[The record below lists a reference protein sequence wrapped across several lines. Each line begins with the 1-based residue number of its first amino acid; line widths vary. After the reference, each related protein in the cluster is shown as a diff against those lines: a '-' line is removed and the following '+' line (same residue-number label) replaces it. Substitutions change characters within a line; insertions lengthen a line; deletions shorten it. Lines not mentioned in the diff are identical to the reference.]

1 MSRELDGGREPRQGP
16 DRGKAGKSADPLRFE
31 EGREESPLEPQAPT
45 RGARG
50 GKQAEPLRFGPE
62 REPEPGAPRQRR
74 PDWKKASARKVR
86 ETTAPAEPERR
97 EEAAPQGDGHQSA
110 PQAGAAPENTGR
122 PDPLEGRADRFPSDR
137 AAEPVPPA
145 EHGEPPDDPREAPAP
160 RGPERASLR
169 EGPAARLRFEDED
182 AAPGSQ
188 PGKAAPK
195 GPRPAGRGPGYS
207 QDAPADAPPEAPM
220 GQSVPRDGGGK
231 FRTESNSE
239 QVNRA
244 KFRMEKREAKLG
256 RARDKLAKQKP
267 PKPKGPVRKI
277 AGAAGWTAH
286 GFVHSK
292 IYENEHE
299 NVGIEGAHRSE
310 LAAEAGGRKLYRFA
324 RRKIREHPAKAVRR
338 AQSRLT
344 KATAN
349 YHLHRAAQEQPKLA
363 MNAWKRFLYKRKL
376 KQQYRKRAKEAA
388 KYGAAAARK
397 TAVTTEKLA
406 ARTVGFV
413 KRHPVGV
420 LLALACLLI
429 VFLFQ
434 SCTSALAPLGS
445 GAGGGIGAT
454 TYAAKDADI
463 LAAEAAYCDLEA
475 ELQTY
480 LDSYTAT
487 HSYDEY
493 HFDLDEIEHDP
504 YVLISILSALHE
516 GEWTLADVE
525 GTLADLFDRQYIL
538 TEEVVVETRYR
549 TESRTDSDGN
559 SYTVQVPYDYYI
571 CYVTLENFNLS
582 HLPVY
587 MMGEEQMA
595 RYALYM
601 ASLGNR
607 PDLFPGSG
615 YVDKYTQPV
624 DRYEVPTEYLSDEQF
639 AALLTEAEK
648 YVGYPYVWGGSS
660 PATSFDCSGYL
671 SWVLNQCGWNVGR
684 LGATGLYNYCT
695 PTSNPKPGDLVFF
708 VGTYD
713 TTGISHCGLY
723 LGDGMML
730 HAGDPIGYANLNTS
744 YWQSHL
750 YAYGRLP

>member
-1 MSRELDGGREPRQGP
+1 MSRERDGGREPRKDPASRLISDQEQ
-16 DRGKAGKSADPLRFE
+16 AGRLSD
-31 EGREESPLEPQAPT
+31 
-45 RGARG
+45 
-50 GKQAEPLRFGPE
+50 PLRFGPE

-86 ETTAPAEPERR
+86 EATAEPERR
-97 EEAAPQGDGHQSA
+97 EDAAPQGDGSQPVSEPVEGA
-110 PQAGAAPENTGR
+110 PPLDSRAAT
-122 PDPLEGRADRFPSDR
+122 FPPDR
-137 AAEPVPPA
+137 AAEPVPQA
-145 EHGEPPDDPREAPAP
+145 EHGEPPGDPREAP
-160 RGPERASLR
+160 RGPERLEPR
-169 EGPAARLRFEDED
+169 QGPAARLRFEDE
-182 AAPGSQ
+182 APADD
-188 PGKAAPK
+188 PGADTPK
-195 GPRPAGRGPGYS
+195 GPRPAGRGPAYS
-207 QDAPADAPPEAPM
+207 QEGGGNQPQEAPL
-220 GQSVPRDGGGK
+220 GQSVPKDGSGK
-231 FRTESNSE
+231 FRMESQQE
-239 QVNRA
+239 QINRS
-244 KFRMEKREAKLG
+244 KFRMEKQGAKLDK
-256 RARDKLAKQKP
+256 ARDRLAKQKP
-267 PKPKGPVRKI
+267 PKKKGLIRKA

-286 GFVHSK
+286 GFVHGK

-310 LAAEAGGRKLYRFA
+310 LVGEAAGRKLYRFA
-324 RRKIREHPAKAVRR
+324 KRKVREHPAKAVQR
-338 AQSRLT
+338 AQSKFT
-344 KATAN
+344 KATAD
-349 YHLHRAAQEQPKLA
+349 YHFRMAAQEHPGLVKNPWQ
-363 MNAWKRFLYKRKL
+363 RFLYKRRL

-388 KYGAAAARK
+388 QYGAAAAKK

-406 ARTVGFV
+406 TRTVGFV

-429 VFLFQ
+429 VVLFQ
-434 SCTSALAPLGS
+434 SCVSSLAPLGS

-454 TYAAKDADI
+454 TYAAKDEDI

-475 ELQTY
+475 ELQGY

-549 TESRTDSDGN
+549 TESRTDSEGN

-587 MMGEEQMA
+587 MMGEDQLA

-601 ASLGNR
+601 ATLGNR

-615 YVDKYTQPV
+615 YVDKYTQPA
-624 DRYEVPTEYLSDEQF
+624 DRYEVPAEYMGDEKF

-648 YVGYPYVWGGSS
+648 YVGYPFVWGGSS

-695 PTSNPKPGDLVFF
+695 PTSDPQPGDLVFF

-713 TTGISHCGLY
+713 TDGVSHCGLY

-730 HAGDPIGYANLNTS
+730 HCGDPIGYANLNTS
-744 YWQSHL
+744 YWQAHL

>member
-1 MSRELDGGREPRQGP
+1 MSRERDGGREPRKDPASRLTSDQEQ
-16 DRGKAGKSADPLRFE
+16 AGRLSD
-31 EGREESPLEPQAPT
+31 
-45 RGARG
+45 
-50 GKQAEPLRFGPE
+50 PLRFGPE

-74 PDWKKASARKVR
+74 PNWKKASARKVR
-86 ETTAPAEPERR
+86 EATAEPERR
-97 EEAAPQGDGHQSA
+97 EDAAPQGDGSQPVSEPVEGA
-110 PQAGAAPENTGR
+110 PPLDSRAAT
-122 PDPLEGRADRFPSDR
+122 FPPDR
-137 AAEPVPPA
+137 AAEPVPQA
-145 EHGEPPDDPREAPAP
+145 EHGEPPGDPREAP
-160 RGPERASLR
+160 RGPERPEPR
-169 EGPAARLRFEDED
+169 QGPAARLRFEDE
-182 AAPGSQ
+182 APADD
-188 PGKAAPK
+188 PGADTPK
-195 GPRPAGRGPGYS
+195 GPRPAGRGPAYS
-207 QDAPADAPPEAPM
+207 QEGGGNQPQEAPL
-220 GQSVPRDGGGK
+220 GQSVPKDGSGK
-231 FRTESNSE
+231 FRMESQQE
-239 QVNRA
+239 QINRS
-244 KFRMEKREAKLG
+244 KFRMEKQGAKLDK
-256 RARDKLAKQKP
+256 ARDRLAKQKP
-267 PKPKGPVRKI
+267 PKKKGLIRKA

-286 GFVHSK
+286 GFVHGK

-310 LAAEAGGRKLYRFA
+310 LVGEAAGRKLYRFA
-324 RRKIREHPAKAVRR
+324 KRKVREHPAKAVQR
-338 AQSRLT
+338 AQSKFT
-344 KATAN
+344 KATAD
-349 YHLHRAAQEQPKLA
+349 YHFRMAAQEHPGLVKNPWQ
-363 MNAWKRFLYKRKL
+363 RFLYKRRL

-388 KYGAAAARK
+388 QYGAAAAKK

-406 ARTVGFV
+406 TRTVGFV

-429 VFLFQ
+429 VVLFQ
-434 SCTSALAPLGS
+434 SCVSSLAPLGS

-454 TYAAKDADI
+454 TYAAKDEDI

-475 ELQTY
+475 ELQGY

-549 TESRTDSDGN
+549 TESRTDSEGN

-587 MMGEEQMA
+587 MMGEDQLA

-601 ASLGNR
+601 ATLGNR

-615 YVDKYTQPV
+615 YVDKYTQPA
-624 DRYEVPTEYLSDEQF
+624 DRYEVPAEYMGDEKF

-684 LGATGLYNYCT
+684 LGAQGLYDYCT
-695 PTSNPKPGDLVFF
+695 PTSDPKPGDLVFF

-713 TTGISHCGLY
+713 TPGVSHCGLY

-730 HAGDPIGYANLNTS
+730 HCGDPIGYANLNSS
-744 YWQSHL
+744 YWQAHL